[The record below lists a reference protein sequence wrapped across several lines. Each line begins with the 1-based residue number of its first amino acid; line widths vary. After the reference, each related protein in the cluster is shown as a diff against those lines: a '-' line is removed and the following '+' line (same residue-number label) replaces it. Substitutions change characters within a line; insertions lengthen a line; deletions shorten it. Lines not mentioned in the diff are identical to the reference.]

1 MLRLGGVG
9 EVVLTLDDGHDSALL
24 NSRGT
29 LETVSVDAL
38 IPKSVFYVPNLWRRL
53 TAQFFSPR
61 RSSDLRFI
69 SSKESTVSS

>member
-1 MLRLGGVG
+1 M
-9 EVVLTLDDGHDSALL
+9 LTLDDGHDSALL
-24 NSRGT
+24 DSGGT
-29 LETVSVDAL
+29 LETVSVDAF
-38 IPKSVFYVPNLWRRL
+38 IPKSVFYVPNLWRS

>member
-1 MLRLGGVG
+1 M
-9 EVVLTLDDGHDSALL
+9 LTLDDGHDSALL
-24 NSRGT
+24 DSGGT

-38 IPKSVFYVPNLWRRL
+38 DPKISLLCPKLVAIYGAV
-53 TAQFFSPR
+53 FSPR